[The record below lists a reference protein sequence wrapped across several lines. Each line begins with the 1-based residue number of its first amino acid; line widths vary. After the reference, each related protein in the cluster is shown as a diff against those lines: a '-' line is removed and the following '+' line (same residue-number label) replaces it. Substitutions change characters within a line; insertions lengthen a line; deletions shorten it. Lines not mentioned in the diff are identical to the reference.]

1 MAVAAALNAMFCPAQ
16 AQETAAV
23 LPQITVTGQA
33 ASMDSALDMQQMA
46 DNVVSVVHSDAIGQL
61 PDANTA
67 EALQRVPGVS
77 VERDQGEGRYVR
89 VRGIGPDLNAVTIN
103 GSLVPSPEAGS
114 RAVQLDVIPSGLIR
128 SLEVTKTLTPDMDA
142 NSIGGTIEVKTI
154 SAFDHEGLFYA
165 LEGGISHDG
174 NVDANSSN
182 AAGTWTNKFM
192 DGKLGIAVG
201 LNSSVRRF
209 GSDNVE
215 SGGKWDL
222 DGDQPGLEEFQR
234 RDYHIER
241 KRQGGLFNIDYRP
254 QEGEAYWLRTL
265 YSRYDD
271 TETRQRHNIEFADP
285 MQAGVLGDAESSREL
300 KHRKE
305 NETISSIVLG
315 GEKKFDDWKV
325 AAAFGTS
332 MATQKSPNAIDGGAS
347 FESGETY
354 NLGYTGTRRPRLI
367 GDLAAVNNAADY
379 EMDSVEMSD
388 QTARD
393 REHNLRLDL
402 SHNTK
407 VFGVDSELKFG
418 GKISRRKKTN
428 DSTVWD
434 VDGNGG
440 SLADYQGSPADY
452 PWGSFGP
459 TISPSAIKNYISGL
473 DLNDYLDEEA
483 SRIDDFKM
491 HENINS
497 AYVQNTFNAG
507 LWRVLV
513 GVRYEGTKFKADGT
527 KLEDGEFSDNKTSTS
542 YHNWLPALHVRRDL
556 DNDTSIRGA
565 ITHSV
570 VRPTFEQLSPGY
582 LIDGDEAAFGNPNL
596 KPLKSR
602 NLDLGIEKR
611 LGYAGVISA
620 YAFHKDIKNFVYN
633 IDYAGIGDWAAFDEA
648 NTFANGKKASVKGIE
663 LNWMQSF
670 RQILPAPWNGL
681 LISANATFS
690 DSSAKIDGYDD
701 GDAVSRNITLP
712 SSSKRTANLTF
723 GYETGPW
730 SLRLAANYKSKYLLE
745 VGSITDADK
754 DQYVDAQ
761 TQYDFSMRYNVNKR
775 VQIVFEALNLSNEK
789 YYVYTG
795 RPSLNSQ
802 YESYGRTYKL
812 SAKFA
817 AF

>member
-16 AQETAAV
+16 AQEAATV

-33 ASMDSALDMQQMA
+33 ASMDSALDVQQMA
-46 DNVVSVVHSDAIGQL
+46 DNIVSVVHADAIGQL

-89 VRGIGPDLNAVTIN
+89 VRGIGPDLNSVTIN

-114 RAVQLDVIPSGLIR
+114 RAVQLDVIPSGLIN

-154 SAFDHEGLFYA
+154 SAFDHKGMFYS

-174 NVDANSSN
+174 NVDANSPN
-182 AAGTWTNKFM
+182 AAGTWSNIFM
-192 DGKLGIAVG
+192 DGKLGVALG

-222 DGDQPGLEEFQR
+222 DGGTPGLEEFQR

-241 KRQGGLFNIDYRP
+241 KRQGGLFNLDYRP

-285 MQAGVLGDAESSREL
+285 MQPGVLGDAESSREL

-305 NETISSIVLG
+305 NEEISSIVLG

-354 NLGYTGTRRPRLI
+354 NLGYTGTRRPLLI
-367 GDLAAVNNAADY
+367 GDIAGVNNAADY
-379 EMDSVEMSD
+379 TMDSIEMSD

-402 SHNTK
+402 THDTK
-407 VFGVDSELKFG
+407 FFGIDSELKFG

-434 VDGNGG
+434 VDGDGS
-440 SLADYQGSPADY
+440 SLADYLGSPADY

-459 TISPSAIKNYISGL
+459 TISPSAVKNYVNGL
-473 DLNDYLDEEA
+473 DLNDYLDDEA

-527 KLEDGEFSDNKTSTS
+527 KLEDGTFSTNKTENS

-582 LIDGDEAAFGNPNL
+582 LIDGDEAEFGNPDL

-602 NLDLGIEKR
+602 NIDFGIEKR
-611 LGYAGVISA
+611 LGYAGVLSA
-620 YAFHKDIKNFVYN
+620 YVFHKDIKNFVYN

-648 NTFANGKKASVKGIE
+648 NTFANGKSASVKGLE

-670 RQILPAPWNGL
+670 RQLPAPWNGL
-681 LISANATFS
+681 LVSANATFS
-690 DSSAKIDGYDD
+690 SSDAKISGFDG
-701 GDAVSRNITLP
+701 GDPVSRSIPLP
-712 SSSKRTANLTF
+712 SSSKRTANLTL
-723 GYETGPW
+723 GYESGPW

-745 VGSITDADK
+745 VGSISSDDK
-754 DQYVDAQ
+754 DLYVDAQ
-761 TQYDFSMRYNVNKR
+761 TFYDFAMRYNVSKR
-775 VQIVFEALNLSNEK
+775 VQIVFEALNLGNEK
-789 YYVYTG
+789 YYVYAG
-795 RPSLNSQ
+795 QPSLNSQ

-812 SAKFA
+812 SARFA

>member
-1 MAVAAALNAMFCPAQ
+1 MAVATALNAMFCQAH
-16 AQETAAV
+16 AQEASTV

-33 ASMDSALDMQQMA
+33 ASMESALDVQQMA
-46 DNVVSVVHSDAIGQL
+46 DNIVSVVHSDAIGQL

-67 EALQRVPGVS
+67 EALQRMPGVS
-77 VERDQGEGRYVR
+77 IERDQGEGRYVR
-89 VRGIGPDLNAVTIN
+89 VRGIGPDLNSVTIN
-103 GSLVPSPEAGS
+103 GTLVPSPEAGS
-114 RAVQLDVIPSGLIR
+114 RAVQLDVIPSGLIN
-128 SLEVTKTLTPDMDA
+128 SLEVAKTLTPDMDA

-154 SAFDHEGLFYA
+154 SAFDHENTFYS

-174 NVDANSSN
+174 NVDADSPNV
-182 AAGTWTNKFM
+182 AGIWTNKFL
-192 DGKLGIAVG
+192 DGKLGIALG

-215 SGGKWDL
+215 SGGEWDL
-222 DGDQPGLEEFQR
+222 DGAQPGLEEFER
-234 RDYHIER
+234 RDYQIKR

-265 YSRYDD
+265 YSRYND
-271 TETRQRHNIEFADP
+271 TETRQSHSIAFADP

-300 KHRKE
+300 KSRKE
-305 NETISSIVLG
+305 NEEIASISLG
-315 GEKKFDDWKV
+315 GERTFDDWKV
-325 AAAFGTS
+325 TAAFGTS

-347 FESGETY
+347 FESGSTY
-354 NLGYTGTRRPRLI
+354 NLGYADTRRPRLI
-367 GDLAAVNNAADY
+367 GDIGGVNNAADY
-379 EMDSVEMSD
+379 TLDSIEVSD

-402 SHNTK
+402 AHNTK
-407 VFGVDSELKFG
+407 FLGIDSELKFG
-418 GKISRRKKTN
+418 GKVSRRKKTN

-434 VDGNGG
+434 VDGDGS
-440 SLADYQGSPADY
+440 SLAGYLGSPADY

-459 TISPSAIKNYISGL
+459 TISPSAIRNYLNGVN
-473 DLNDYLDEEA
+473 LNDYLDEEA
-483 SRIDDFKM
+483 SSIDDFKM
-491 HENINS
+491 HEDINA
-497 AYVQNTFNAG
+497 AYVQNTFNSG

-513 GVRYEGTKFKADGT
+513 GVRYEGTRFKADGT
-527 KLEDGEFSDNKTSTS
+527 KLEDGVFAVNKTKNS

-556 DNDTSIRGA
+556 DNDTSIRA
-565 ITHSV
+565 AVTHSV

-582 LIDGDEAAFGNPNL
+582 LIDDDEAAFGNPNL

-602 NLDLGIEKR
+602 NIDIGIEKR

-620 YAFHKDIKNFVYN
+620 YVFHKDIKNFVYN

-648 NTFANGKKASVKGIE
+648 NTFANGRKASIQGIE

-670 RQILPAPWNGL
+670 RQLPAPWNGL

-690 DSSAKIDGYDD
+690 DSKAKIDGFD
-701 GDAVSRNITLP
+701 GGDPVSRNIGLP
-712 SSSKRTANLTF
+712 NSSKRTANLML

-745 VGSITDADK
+745 VGDVADARK

-761 TQYDFSMRYNVNKR
+761 TFYDFSMRYNVSKQ
-775 VQIVFEALNLSNEK
+775 VQIVFEALNLSDEK

-795 RPSLNSQ
+795 QPSLNSQ
-802 YESYGRTYKL
+802 YESYGRTYRL
-812 SAKFA
+812 SAKFSV
-817 AF
+817 F